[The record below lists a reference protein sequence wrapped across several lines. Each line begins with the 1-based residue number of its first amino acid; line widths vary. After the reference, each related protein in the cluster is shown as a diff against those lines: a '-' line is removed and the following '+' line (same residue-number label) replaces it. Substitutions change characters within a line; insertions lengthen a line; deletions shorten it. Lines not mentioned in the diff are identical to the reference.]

1 MINRT
6 LVRTKVVQTL
16 YAYFEDNEKTPA
28 TARKELLGLFAD
40 TYSLYMI
47 LLAFANELT
56 NYAEEQIHE
65 AKTRAAIL
73 HKTYTPN
80 YKFVNSP
87 VARHLFNNARLRNY
101 LNEQHLSWDT
111 GMEAVQSVYKQLQDS
126 PFYIEYM
133 LNNAPTYE
141 DDKALWRK
149 IYAALLPGN
158 EALQTALEEMEVTL
172 DKQGWAT
179 DADLILTYVVKTVK
193 RFKEERGDEQE
204 LLDMFDTEEELSFAK
219 DLLQHSITHA
229 DEYRTMIN
237 ATLQNWDAS
246 RLARMDTVIMIT
258 ALAEILNF
266 NEIALE
272 VSMNEYIE
280 IAKEYSS
287 DKSYIFINGVL
298 DKVTTQ
304 LRRQNRLFK
313 VVR

>member
-28 TARKELLGLFAD
+28 TARKELLGMFAD

-73 HKTYTPN
+73 HKAYTPN
-80 YKFVNSP
+80 YRFVNSP
-87 VARHLFNNARLRNY
+87 VARQLFNNARLRNY

-111 GMEAVQSVYKQLQDS
+111 GMEAVRSVYKQLQDS

-133 LNNAPTYE
+133 LGDAPSYE

-149 IYAALLPGN
+149 IYATLLPEN
-158 EALQTALEEMEVTL
+158 EALQAALEEMEVTL
-172 DKQGWAT
+172 DKQGWTT
-179 DADLILTYVVKTVK
+179 DADLILTYIVKTVK

-204 LLDMFDTEEELSFAK
+204 LLEMFDTEEELSFAK
-219 DLLQHSITHA
+219 DLLQHSITHS

-246 RLARMDTVIMIT
+246 RLARMDTVIMIA

-298 DKVTTQ
+298 DKITTQ
-304 LRRQNRLFK
+304 LRQQNRLFK

>member
-16 YAYFEDNEKTPA
+16 YACSEDNEKTPA
-28 TARKELLGLFAD
+28 TARKELLGMFAD

-65 AKTRAAIL
+65 AKNRAAIL
-73 HKTYTPN
+73 HKAYTPD

-87 VARHLFNNARLRNY
+87 VARQLFNNPRLRNY
-101 LNEQHLSWDT
+101 LSAQHLSWDT
-111 GMEAVQSVYKQLQDS
+111 GMDAVGSVYKQLLSS
-126 PFYIEYM
+126 PFYTEYM
-133 LNNAPTYE
+133 LKEAPTYE
-141 DDKALWRK
+141 DDKTLWRK
-149 IYAALLPGN
+149 IYATLLPEN
-158 EALQTALEEMEVTL
+158 EALHAALDEMEVTL
-172 DKQGWAT
+172 DKQGWTT
-179 DADLILTYVVKTVK
+179 DADIVLTYIVKTVK
-193 RFKEERGDEQE
+193 RFREERGDEQE
-204 LLDMFDTEEELSFAK
+204 LLEMFDTEEELAFAK
-219 DLLQHSITHA
+219 DLLQHSLTHG
-229 DEYRTMIN
+229 DEYRAMIN

-246 RLARMDTVIMIT
+246 RLARMDTVIMT
-258 ALAEILNF
+258 AALAEILNF

-287 DKSYIFINGVL
+287 DKSYIFINGIL
-298 DKVTTQ
+298 DKITTQ
-304 LRRQNRLFK
+304 LRQENRLFK